1 VDQVSKPVLIA
12 LAAVLVF
19 VVAHF
24 TILAP
29 KSDSGSSTPASAT
42 APGQAGLQS
51 SIDKANNAV
60 GTSKASATAHEQ
72 AAATASGD
80 ATPATQA
87 AKPSA
92 TTATGKSAAAKPAAP
107 AKPQPKLTE
116 GDLSGPILQDLSDGK
131 VVVALFFNA
140 HGADDNAALRAVRA
154 ADRHHGKV
162 VVHSIPIDA
171 VGDYDALTTG
181 VLVLQAPTVLV
192 IAPDH
197 KARTIVGYTEV
208 KEVDQMVS
216 DLGGKGFELK
226 GGKHQTG
233 FMAKANQVCAGD
245 AFNFE
250 ASSYP
255 TGATTVQGVM
265 HRLSHRFRHSR
276 AEIAKIPAKG
286 AKQVAAKKALLQA
299 YGGFANTIDAAATRI
314 SSGAPVGPTI
324 AGMLH
329 AGATIQKHYQPALKA
344 VGDHHCLGA

>member
-19 VVAHF
+19 VAAHF

-29 KSDSGSSTPASAT
+29 KSDSGSSSPASAT

-51 SIDKANNAV
+51 AVDKANNAV

-72 AAATASGD
+72 AAAAASGD
-80 ATPATQA
+80 SAAPAQT

-92 TTATGKSAAAKPAAP
+92 TATSKSAPATPAAP
-107 AKPQPKLTE
+107 AKPEPKLTE
-116 GDLSGPILQDLSDGK
+116 GDKSGPILANLDQGK
-131 VVVALFFNA
+131 VVVALFYNE
-140 HGADDNAALRAVRA
+140 HGSDDNAALRAVRA

-162 VVHSIPIDA
+162 VIHSIPIDQ

-181 VLVLQAPTVLV
+181 VQVLQAPTVLV
-192 IAPDH
+192 IAPNH
-197 KARTIVGYTEV
+197 TARTIIGYTEV